1 MTTSPELVGDTG
13 PTEQVTP
20 PAQDER
26 SPPAPPGGKD
36 TSTDYLA
43 KMKYDVSL
51 RARGEVIETFATP
64 AIALPAQVSVDTNEG
79 EYTLQNTGNSVVAPA
94 PP

>member
-1 MTTSPELVGDTG
+1 
-13 PTEQVTP
+13 
-20 PAQDER
+20 
-26 SPPAPPGGKD
+26 
-36 TSTDYLA
+36 
-43 KMKYDVSL
+43 MKYDVSL